1 MTDRTPRLDPVPPEE
16 RTELQQKLMNDAGKE
31 YRVFST
37 MIRHPDVFGAYLPLG
52 SRLLGRSSL
61 TGREREIL
69 ILRSAYGA
77 RADYEWGHHARIG
90 SRAGV
95 EDEVIAQL
103 GTQTP
108 SLDPQDALLATAADE
123 LVGDHRLSQQTW
135 DALAQRFDEKQI
147 IEICMLVGSYIML
160 GGALNS
166 MQVQLE
172 EGFPVAPWL

>member
-1 MTDRTPRLDPVPPEE
+1 MTESSPRVSPVPPEE
-16 RTELQQKLMNDAGKE
+16 RTEQQQKLMNDAGKE

-52 SRLLGRSSL
+52 SRLLGKSLL

-69 ILRSAYGA
+69 ILRAAYGA

-90 SRAGV
+90 SRAGI

-103 GTQTP
+103 GTAAP
-108 SLDPQDALLATAADE
+108 SLDPSDALLATAADE
-123 LVGDHRLSQQTW
+123 LLTDHRIGEKTW
-135 DALAQRFDEKQI
+135 NALAERFDEKQI
-147 IEICMLVGSYIML
+147 IEICMLVGSYVML

-172 EGFPVAPWL
+172 DGFPIAPWL